1 MKGFGRSTG
10 LCYGGLLTC
19 GRACSLADFSGGFWS
34 MAWNMANA
42 DLLPA
47 TLTFLDLAE
56 GSSASPDVAR
66 PARAPVRP
74 RVDDCCL
81 LKYSTGGPAARRAEE
96 RRLPRVGGSLD
107 ILRDSFEYE
116 SFVAIELDRVNDG
129 VHV

>member
-1 MKGFGRSTG
+1 
-10 LCYGGLLTC
+10 
-19 GRACSLADFSGGFWS
+19 

-81 LKYSTGGPAARRAEE
+81 LKYSTGGAAARRAEE

-116 SFVAIELDRVNDG
+116 SLVAIELRCVNDG
-129 VHV
+129 VHVCLNACVRWFAQSTPLNCEVQTSIRTRHV